1 MRASW
6 FAGSCSDFT
15 TTWASGSRG
24 VELLTYT
31 TCFLLRGKL
40 LITDSNDLASPVW
53 GAQLLGFLRALE
65 PRTGLQLLV

>member
-1 MRASW
+1 MLALL
-6 FAGSCSDFT
+6 SDLT

-24 VELLTYT
+24 VELLTYA
-31 TCFLLRGKL
+31 TCFLLLGKL
-40 LITDSNDLASPVW
+40 LTAGRDDLASPVR